1 MKRFS
6 KKITL
11 LFLSIFMVSSLLT
24 GCANSTTNNEKS
36 EKVTN
41 TTYPLQFTDSY
52 DRKVTLDKKPERIV
66 SLSPSMT
73 ETVASLDSLDRL
85 VGRTDYCD
93 YPADVVNIESIGDI
107 TDPNIEKIIELKP
120 DVVLASSLT
129 KKEIID
135 KIAQLDV
142 AVIVISEQESFDGTY
157 TLIEKVGQIIDKNED
172 ATKVIEGMKAKVN
185 EIETKIKDAKTNP
198 KIYYVV
204 SYGQYGDY
212 TATGETFISAAIEK
226 SGGLNIAKDVTG
238 WKYSL
243 ENIVEND
250 PDIIICPINPV
261 KIKSGFVQ
269 TNGYKDLR
277 AVKEG
282 KVFEVDNSKLDR
294 QGPRL
299 AEGLEELAK
308 VIHPELFK

>member
-1 MKRFS
+1 MKSFS
-6 KKITL
+6 KKVAL

-24 GCANSTTNNEKS
+24 GCTSTTTNTEKT
-36 EKVTN
+36 ENTTN
-41 TTYPLQFTDSY
+41 TTYPLEFTDAY
-52 DRKVTLDKKPERIV
+52 DRKVILDKKPERIV
-66 SLSPSMT
+66 SLSPNMT
-73 ETVASLDSLDRL
+73 ETVSALDSLDRL

-93 YPADVVNIESIGDI
+93 YPVDVKNIESIGDI
-107 TDPNIEKIIELKP
+107 TDPNIEKIVELKP

-129 KKEIID
+129 KKEVID
-135 KIAQLDV
+135 KIEQLGINV
-142 AVIVISEQESFDGTY
+142 VVIIEQENFDGAY
-157 TLIEKVGQIIDKNED
+157 TLIEKVGQVIDKNED
-172 ATKVIEGMKAKVN
+172 ATKVIEGMKDKIDEV
-185 EIETKIKDAKTNP
+185 ETKVKDAKTNP

-204 SYGQYGDY
+204 GFGQYGDY
-212 TATGETFISAAIEK
+212 TATGETFISTAIEK

-243 ENIVEND
+243 ESIVEND
-250 PDIIICPINPV
+250 PDIIICPINPE
-261 KIKSGFVQ
+261 KLKSEFVQ

-308 VIHPELFK
+308 AIHPELFK